1 MSLKSGRRARSYHS
15 CHSANIEVF
24 SDVSGSGSLD
34 YRPRTRTPDFL
45 AALEGLGRTMDEV
58 TSYHTLSN
66 SVHEMQLSVD
76 LSSAQEINR
85 SNHSSFKFNPKSS
98 ISTLLTLIM
107 LLIGIVL
114 VETFKTKEE
123 KAIKS
128 NGMKSLNKFTSE
140 SIGAGFITFSHIL
153 RATGLFGFAGGITNW
168 IGIKIIFNRM
178 PGLLCRGFLAKHFTV
193 ARGTLA
199 SFLLEV
205 FFSPTHIRHHT
216 REREQALLEPQN
228 FEQHLHSVLSSDEM
242 TTLIDTQVDSLM
254 ATAEGLT
261 LRSLGMSKDKLRKL
275 VKTYILDM
283 KSFISTLLI
292 QSIQSS
298 DLTNAEKIR
307 EQVVDLIAT
316 RTQQMTQEQVKQFVY
331 DSLYKHVMWLVLWGN
346 VFGAIVG
353 FSVEIISIYT
363 NDLPWTPMVLD
374 HFDNAHHPSAVR

>member
-15 CHSANIEVF
+15 GHSANIEVF

-58 TSYHTLSN
+58 TSYHTLSE
-66 SVHEMQLSVD
+66 SVHEMQLSID

-85 SNHSSFKFNPKSS
+85 SNQSSFKFNPKSS

-128 NGMKSLNKFTSE
+128 N
-140 SIGAGFITFSHIL
+140 GFITFSHIL

-193 ARGTLA
+193 ARETLA

-205 FFSPTHIRHHT
+205 FFSPAHIRHHT

-316 RTQQMTQEQVKQFVY
+316 RTQQMTQEQVKQE
-331 DSLYKHVMWLVLWGN
+331 L
-346 VFGAIVG
+346 
-353 FSVEIISIYT
+353 
-363 NDLPWTPMVLD
+363 TP
-374 HFDNAHHPSAVR
+374 F